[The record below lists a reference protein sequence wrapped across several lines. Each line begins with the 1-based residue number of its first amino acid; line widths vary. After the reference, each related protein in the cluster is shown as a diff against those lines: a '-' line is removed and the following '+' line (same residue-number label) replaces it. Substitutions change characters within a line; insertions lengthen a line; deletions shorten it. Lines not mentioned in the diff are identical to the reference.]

1 MLNFIN
7 ESSETKIKQIL
18 KYRNINMQ
26 KWMCAV
32 ESTSIIFFESE
43 RINLFS
49 NMKKEKIKIKIKKL

>member
-49 NMKKEKIKIKIKKL
+49 NMKKEKIKIKKL